1 MCIILNNFNR
11 VFVVFSDSQVLIC
24 DFHRNQ
30 AWERWTSKKVNSVG
44 DKDQILTLLRKV
56 ALAKDEDAFHQ
67 QVQALTASKVWQS
80 NEKLQ
85 KYFNRVWYP
94 HHKVY

>member
-1 MCIILNNFNR
+1 
-11 VFVVFSDSQVLIC
+11 VFSDSQVLIC

-30 AWERWTSKKVNSVG
+30 AWERWTSKKENSVE

-67 QVQALTASKVWQS
+67 QVQAMTASKVWQS
-80 NEKLQ
+80 NQKLQ
-85 KYFNRVWYP
+85 NYFNRVWYP